1 MNWLFFSIATALLWG
16 TAELFYKKGAQPDEK
31 YSHLK
36 ISVWVGV
43 VMGAH
48 AIYTLLTQDIGYN
61 PANLLIYLPVSLFY
75 IFSMTFSYFGMRFL
89 EESISDPIENT
100 AGVICVLLF
109 AIFMGDEFS
118 ALTWIAVAVI
128 TLGVVGV
135 SYIEN
140 RGETPRKKLLG
151 KKLAIVAFCMPF
163 VYALL
168 DAFGTFL
175 DDAFFLV
182 EDIANAPFV
191 DVTEETIEAVANPSY
206 ELPFA
211 LFALFMGDE
220 FSWLTWLSVGVI
232 TVGVVGVSYLE
243 NHGETTRKKN
253 YGKALA
259 IISFCMP
266 FVYALLDAFGTFL
279 DDAFFLIEDVASSPL
294 VDVTEETIEA
304 VANTSYELTFALFAL
319 CLFIFMKSKKVK
331 FGSVPQHK
339 DKILAAVF
347 ETAGQ
352 FTYVYALGGVDAVAA
367 PILSSV
373 CVVSL
378 LLSRIFLK
386 EKLSWK
392 TYAFI
397 AVVIVGILLLAVS
410 EEL

>member
-1 MNWLFFSIATALLWG
+1 MSWLFFSIATAILWG
-16 TAELFYKKGAQPDEK
+16 AAELFYKKGAQPNEK

-36 ISVWVGV
+36 ICVCVGA

-48 AIYTLLTQDIGYN
+48 AIFTLLTQDINYN
-61 PANLLIYLPVSLFY
+61 PINLIYYLPVSALY
-75 IFSMTFSYFGMRFL
+75 IISMAFSYFGMRFL

-118 ALTWIAVAVI
+118 ALTWISVGVI
-128 TLGVVGV
+128 TVGVVGV
-135 SYIEN
+135 SYLEN
-140 RGETPRKKLLG
+140 RGDTTRKKTYG
-151 KKLAIVAFCMPF
+151 KALAVIAFIMPF
-163 VYALL
+163 LYALL

-182 EDIANAPFV
+182 EDITA
-191 DVTEETIEAVANPSY
+191 
-206 ELPFA
+206 
-211 LFALFMGDE
+211 
-220 FSWLTWLSVGVI
+220 
-232 TVGVVGVSYLE
+232 
-243 NHGETTRKKN
+243 
-253 YGKALA
+253 
-259 IISFCMP
+259 
-266 FVYALLDAFGTFL
+266 
-279 DDAFFLIEDVASSPL
+279 SPL
-294 VDVTEETIEA
+294 VDITEETIEA

-319 CLFIFMKSKKVK
+319 GLFIFMKSKGVK
-331 FGSVPQHK
+331 FGPIPKHK

-397 AVVIVGILLLAVS
+397 FVVIIGILLLAVS

>member
-16 TAELFYKKGAQPDEK
+16 TAELFYKKGARPDEK

-36 ISVWVGV
+36 ICVWVGV

-48 AIYTLLTQDIGYN
+48 AVFTLLTQDIGYN
-61 PANLLIYLPVSLFY
+61 PANILHYLPVSLFY
-75 IFSMTFSYFGMRFL
+75 IISMAFSYFGMRFL

-100 AGVICVLLF
+100 AGVICVVLF
-109 AIFMGDEFS
+109 AVFMKDTFS
-118 ALTWIAVAVI
+118 VLTWVAVGVI
-128 TLGVVGV
+128 TVGVVGV
-135 SYIEN
+135 SFLEN
-140 RGETPRKKLLG
+140 KGDTPRKKKYG
-151 KKLAIVAFCMPF
+151 KTLAVIAFIMPF
-163 VYALL
+163 LYALL

-182 EDIANAPFV
+182 EDITA
-191 DVTEETIEAVANPSY
+191 T
-206 ELPFA
+206 
-211 LFALFMGDE
+211 
-220 FSWLTWLSVGVI
+220 
-232 TVGVVGVSYLE
+232 
-243 NHGETTRKKN
+243 
-253 YGKALA
+253 
-259 IISFCMP
+259 
-266 FVYALLDAFGTFL
+266 
-279 DDAFFLIEDVASSPL
+279 PL

-319 CLFIFMKSKKVK
+319 GLYIFMKAKKVNLGPVK
-331 FGSVPQHK
+331 QSG

-378 LLSRIFLK
+378 VLSRIFLK
-386 EKLSWK
+386 EKLNWK

-397 AVVIVGILLLAVS
+397 AVVIVGILLLAVA

>member
-1 MNWLFFSIATALLWG
+1 MSWLFFSVATALLWG
-16 TAELFYKKGAQPDEK
+16 IAELFYKKGAVPGEK

-36 ISVWVGV
+36 ICVWVGV

-48 AIYTLLTQDIGYN
+48 AVFTLLTQDIGYN
-61 PANLLIYLPVSLFY
+61 PVNLIRYLPVSLFY
-75 IFSMTFSYFGMRFL
+75 IISMAFSYFGMRFL

-100 AGVICVLLF
+100 AGVICTLLF
-109 AIFMGDEFS
+109 VIFLQEEISLF
-118 ALTWIAVAVI
+118 TWISIGVI
-128 TLGVVGV
+128 TVGVLGVSFV
-135 SYIEN
+135 EN
-140 RGETPRKKLLG
+140 HGETTRKKKYG
-151 KKLAIVAFCMPF
+151 KTLAIVAFCMPF

-175 DDAFFLV
+175 DDAFFL
-182 EDIANAPFV
+182 
-191 DVTEETIEAVANPSY
+191 
-206 ELPFA
+206 
-211 LFALFMGDE
+211 
-220 FSWLTWLSVGVI
+220 
-232 TVGVVGVSYLE
+232 
-243 NHGETTRKKN
+243 
-253 YGKALA
+253 
-259 IISFCMP
+259 
-266 FVYALLDAFGTFL
+266 
-279 DDAFFLIEDVASSPL
+279 IEDVANSPL

-319 CLFIFMKSKKVK
+319 GLFIFMKAKKVK
-331 FGSVPQHK
+331 FGPVPQHK

-352 FTYVYALGGVDAVAA
+352 FTYVYALGGVDAIAA

-392 TYAFI
+392 TYVFI
-397 AVVIVGILLLAVS
+397 GIVIIGILLLAVS

>member
-1 MNWLFFSIATALLWG
+1 MSWLFFSIATALLWG
-16 TAELFYKKGAQPDEK
+16 TAELFYKKGALPNEK

-36 ISVWVGV
+36 ICVWVGV

-48 AIYTLLTQDIGYN
+48 AIFTLLTQDIGYN
-61 PANLLIYLPVSLFY
+61 PVNLLIYLPVSLFY
-75 IFSMTFSYFGMRFL
+75 IISMAFSYFGMRFL

-100 AGVICVLLF
+100 AGVICALLF
-109 AIFMGDEFS
+109 VIFLQEEIS
-118 ALTWIAVAVI
+118 ALTWVAIGII
-128 TLGVVGV
+128 TVGV
-135 SYIEN
+135 PGVSFLEN
-140 RGETPRKKLLG
+140 HGETTRKKTYG

-168 DAFGTFL
+168 DAVGTFL

-182 EDIANAPFV
+182 EELADAPF
-191 DVTEETIEAVANPSY
+191 
-206 ELPFA
+206 
-211 LFALFMGDE
+211 
-220 FSWLTWLSVGVI
+220 
-232 TVGVVGVSYLE
+232 
-243 NHGETTRKKN
+243 
-253 YGKALA
+253 
-259 IISFCMP
+259 
-266 FVYALLDAFGTFL
+266 
-279 DDAFFLIEDVASSPL
+279 

-319 CLFIFMKSKKVK
+319 GLFIFMKAKKVK
-331 FGSVPQHK
+331 FGPVPQHK

-352 FTYVYALGGVDAVAA
+352 FTYVYALGGVDAIAA

-386 EKLSWK
+386 EKLNWK
-392 TYAFI
+392 TYVFI
-397 AVVIVGILLLAVS
+397 GIVIFGILLMAVA

>member
-1 MNWLFFSIATALLWG
+1 MSWLFFSIATALLWG
-16 TAELFYKKGAQPDEK
+16 AAELFYKKGALPNEK

-36 ISVWVGV
+36 ICVWVGV

-48 AIYTLLTQDIGYN
+48 AVFTLLTQDIGYN
-61 PANLLIYLPVSLFY
+61 PINLLIYLPVSLFY
-75 IFSMTFSYFGMRFL
+75 IISMAFSYFGMRFL

-118 ALTWIAVAVI
+118 LLTWIAVGVI
-128 TLGVVGV
+128 TVGVVGV
-135 SYIEN
+135 SYMEN
-140 RGETPRKKLLG
+140 HGETQRKKNLG

-191 DVTEETIEAVANPSY
+191 DVTEETIEAVAN
-206 ELPFA
+206 
-211 LFALFMGDE
+211 
-220 FSWLTWLSVGVI
+220 
-232 TVGVVGVSYLE
+232 
-243 NHGETTRKKN
+243 
-253 YGKALA
+253 
-259 IISFCMP
+259 
-266 FVYALLDAFGTFL
+266 
-279 DDAFFLIEDVASSPL
+279 
-294 VDVTEETIEA
+294 
-304 VANTSYELTFALFAL
+304 TSYELTFALFAL
-319 CLFIFMKSKKVK
+319 GLFIFMKAKGVK
-331 FGSVPQHK
+331 FGPVPQHK

-378 LLSRIFLK
+378 VLSRIFLK
-386 EKLSWK
+386 ETLSWK

-397 AVVIVGILLLAVS
+397 AVVIIGILLLAVA

>member
-1 MNWLFFSIATALLWG
+1 MSWLFFSVATAFLWG
-16 TAELFYKKGAQPDEK
+16 TAELFYKKGALPNEK

-36 ISVWVGV
+36 ICVWVGV

-48 AIYTLLTQDIGYN
+48 AIFTLLTQDIGYN
-61 PANLLIYLPVSLFY
+61 PVNLLIYLPVSLFY
-75 IFSMTFSYFGMRFL
+75 IISMAFSYFGMRFL

-118 ALTWIAVAVI
+118 LLTWIAVGVI
-128 TLGVVGV
+128 TVGVVGV
-135 SYIEN
+135 SYMEN
-140 RGETPRKKLLG
+140 AGETPRKKTYG
-151 KKLAIVAFCMPF
+151 KKLAIVAFIMPF
-163 VYALL
+163 LYALL

-182 EDIANAPFV
+182 EDIAS
-191 DVTEETIEAVANPSY
+191 T
-206 ELPFA
+206 
-211 LFALFMGDE
+211 
-220 FSWLTWLSVGVI
+220 
-232 TVGVVGVSYLE
+232 
-243 NHGETTRKKN
+243 
-253 YGKALA
+253 
-259 IISFCMP
+259 
-266 FVYALLDAFGTFL
+266 
-279 DDAFFLIEDVASSPL
+279 PL

-319 CLFIFMKSKKVK
+319 GLFIFMKAKKVK
-331 FGSVPQHK
+331 FGPMPQHK

-352 FTYVYALGGVDAVAA
+352 FTYVYALGGVDAIAA

-392 TYAFI
+392 TYVFI
-397 AVVIVGILLLAVS
+397 AIVIIGILLLALS

>member
-1 MNWLFFSIATALLWG
+1 MSWLFFAIGTAILWG
-16 TAELFYKKGAQPDEK
+16 TAELFYKKGAQPNEK

-36 ISVWVGV
+36 ICIWVGI

-48 AIYTLLTQDIGYN
+48 AIFTLLTQDINYN
-61 PANLLIYLPVSLFY
+61 PINIIRYLPVSLFY
-75 IFSMTFSYFGMRFL
+75 IVSMAFSYFGMRFI

-109 AIFMGDEFS
+109 ALFMGDEFS

-128 TLGVVGV
+128 
-135 SYIEN
+135 
-140 RGETPRKKLLG
+140 
-151 KKLAIVAFCMPF
+151 A
-163 VYALL
+163 
-168 DAFGTFL
+168 
-175 DDAFFLV
+175 
-182 EDIANAPFV
+182 
-191 DVTEETIEAVANPSY
+191 
-206 ELPFA
+206 
-211 LFALFMGDE
+211 
-220 FSWLTWLSVGVI
+220 
-232 TVGVVGVSYLE
+232 VGVVGVSYLE
-243 NHGETTRKKN
+243 NRGETPRKKH
-253 YGKALA
+253 YGKVLA
-259 IISFCMP
+259 VVAFIMP
-266 FVYALLDAFGTFL
+266 FLYALLDAFGTFL

-319 CLFIFMKSKKVK
+319 GLFIFMKAKKVK
-331 FGSVPQHK
+331 FGPVPQHK

-352 FTYVYALGGVDAVAA
+352 FTYVYALGGQDAIAA

-386 EKLSWK
+386 EKLSKK
-392 TYAFI
+392 TYVFI
-397 AVVIVGILLLAVS
+397 GVVIVGILLLAVA

>member
-43 VMGAH
+43 VMGIH
-48 AIYTLLTQDIGYN
+48 AIYTLLTQDIGFN
-61 PANLLIYLPVSLFY
+61 PMNLLIYLPVSLFY

-128 TLGVVGV
+128 TVGVVGV
-135 SYIEN
+135 SYLEN
-140 RGETPRKKLLG
+140 KGDTPRKKTYG
-151 KKLAIVAFCMPF
+151 KKLAVVAFIMPF
-163 VYALL
+163 LYALL

-182 EDIANAPFV
+182 EDIASAPFV
-191 DVTEETIEAVANPSY
+191 DVTEET
-206 ELPFA
+206 
-211 LFALFMGDE
+211 M
-220 FSWLTWLSVGVI
+220 
-232 TVGVVGVSYLE
+232 
-243 NHGETTRKKN
+243 
-253 YGKALA
+253 
-259 IISFCMP
+259 
-266 FVYALLDAFGTFL
+266 
-279 DDAFFLIEDVASSPL
+279 
-294 VDVTEETIEA
+294 EA

-319 CLFIFMKSKKVK
+319 ILFIFMKAKGVK
-331 FGSVPQHK
+331 FGPVKQHK
-339 DKILAAVF
+339 DKIMAAVF

-352 FTYVYALGGVDAVAA
+352 FTYVYALGVADAIAA

-397 AVVIVGILLLAVS
+397 AVVIVGILLLAVA

>member
-1 MNWLFFSIATALLWG
+1 MSWLFFSIATAVLWG
-16 TAELFYKKGAQPDEK
+16 TAELFYKKGAQPNEK

-36 ISVWVGV
+36 ICVWVGV

-48 AIYTLLTQDIGYN
+48 AIFTLLTQDIGYN
-61 PANLLIYLPVSLFY
+61 PVNLLIYLPVSLFY
-75 IFSMTFSYFGMRFL
+75 IISMAFSYFGMRFL

-100 AGVICVLLF
+100 AGVICTLLF
-109 AIFMGDEFS
+109 VIFLQEEIS
-118 ALTWIAVAVI
+118 ALTWVAIGVI
-128 TLGVVGV
+128 TVGVLGV
-135 SYIEN
+135 SLIEN
-140 RGETPRKKLLG
+140 HGETTRKKTYG
-151 KKLAIVAFCMPF
+151 KKLAVVAFCMPF

-191 DVTEETIEAVANPSY
+191 DVTEETIEAVAN
-206 ELPFA
+206 
-211 LFALFMGDE
+211 
-220 FSWLTWLSVGVI
+220 
-232 TVGVVGVSYLE
+232 
-243 NHGETTRKKN
+243 
-253 YGKALA
+253 
-259 IISFCMP
+259 
-266 FVYALLDAFGTFL
+266 
-279 DDAFFLIEDVASSPL
+279 
-294 VDVTEETIEA
+294 
-304 VANTSYELTFALFAL
+304 TSYELTFALFAL
-319 CLFIFMKSKKVK
+319 GLFIFMKSKNVK
-331 FGSVPQHK
+331 FGPVPQHK
-339 DKILAAVF
+339 DKILAALF

-352 FTYVYALGGVDAVAA
+352 FTYVYALGGVDAIAA

-397 AVVIVGILLLAVS
+397 TVVIIGILLLAVS

>member
-1 MNWLFFSIATALLWG
+1 MSWLFFSIATALLWG
-16 TAELFYKKGAQPDEK
+16 TAELFYKKGAQPNEK

-36 ISVWVGV
+36 ICVWVGV

-48 AIYTLLTQDIGYN
+48 AVFTLLTQDINYN
-61 PANLLIYLPVSLFY
+61 PVNLLIYLPVSLFY
-75 IFSMTFSYFGMRFL
+75 IISMAFSYFGMRFL

-100 AGVICVLLF
+100 AGVICALLF
-109 AIFMGDEFS
+109 VIFLKEEIS
-118 ALTWIAVAVI
+118 ALTWVAIGII
-128 TLGVVGV
+128 TVGVLGV
-135 SYIEN
+135 SFLEN
-140 RGETPRKKLLG
+140 HGETTRKKTYG

-168 DAFGTFL
+168 DAVGTFL

-182 EDIANAPFV
+182 EELADAPF
-191 DVTEETIEAVANPSY
+191 
-206 ELPFA
+206 
-211 LFALFMGDE
+211 
-220 FSWLTWLSVGVI
+220 
-232 TVGVVGVSYLE
+232 
-243 NHGETTRKKN
+243 
-253 YGKALA
+253 
-259 IISFCMP
+259 
-266 FVYALLDAFGTFL
+266 
-279 DDAFFLIEDVASSPL
+279 

-319 CLFIFMKSKKVK
+319 GLFIFMKSKKVK
-331 FGSVPQHK
+331 FGPVPQHK

-386 EKLSWK
+386 EKLNWK
-392 TYAFI
+392 TYVFI
-397 AVVIVGILLLAVS
+397 GIVIVGILLMAVA

>member
-1 MNWLFFSIATALLWG
+1 MSWLFFSVATAVLWG
-16 TAELFYKKGAQPDEK
+16 TAELFYKKGARPDEK

-36 ISVWVGV
+36 ICVWVGI

-48 AIYTLLTQDIGYN
+48 AIFTLLTQDINYN
-61 PANLLIYLPVSLFY
+61 PINIIRYLPVSLFY
-75 IFSMTFSYFGMRFL
+75 IISMAFSYFGMRFL

-100 AGVICVLLF
+100 AGVICTLLF
-109 AIFMGDEFS
+109 VIFLQEEIS
-118 ALTWIAVAVI
+118 AFTWIAIAVI
-128 TLGVVGV
+128 TIGVLGV
-135 SYIEN
+135 SFLEN
-140 RGETPRKKLLG
+140 RGETTRKKKYG
-151 KKLAIVAFCMPF
+151 KALAVVAFCMPF

-182 EDIANAPFV
+182 ED
-191 DVTEETIEAVANPSY
+191 VAN
-206 ELPFA
+206 
-211 LFALFMGDE
+211 
-220 FSWLTWLSVGVI
+220 
-232 TVGVVGVSYLE
+232 
-243 NHGETTRKKN
+243 
-253 YGKALA
+253 
-259 IISFCMP
+259 
-266 FVYALLDAFGTFL
+266 
-279 DDAFFLIEDVASSPL
+279 SPL
-294 VDVTEETIEA
+294 VDITEETIEA

-319 CLFIFMKSKKVK
+319 GLFIFMKAKKVK
-331 FGSVPQHK
+331 FGAVTQHK

-392 TYAFI
+392 TYVFI
-397 AVVIVGILLLAVS
+397 GIVIIGILLLAIS

>member
-1 MNWLFFSIATALLWG
+1 MSWLFFSIATALLWG
-16 TAELFYKKGAQPDEK
+16 TAELFYKKGAQPNEK

-36 ISVWVGV
+36 ICVWVGV

-48 AIYTLLTQDIGYN
+48 AIFTLLTQDINYN
-61 PANLLIYLPVSLFY
+61 PMNILCYLPVSLFY
-75 IFSMTFSYFGMRFL
+75 IISMAFSYFGMRFL

-109 AIFMGDEFS
+109 AIFMKEEISPF
-118 ALTWIAVAVI
+118 TWIA
-128 TLGVVGV
+128 
-135 SYIEN
+135 
-140 RGETPRKKLLG
+140 
-151 KKLAIVAFCMPF
+151 
-163 VYALL
+163 
-168 DAFGTFL
+168 
-175 DDAFFLV
+175 
-182 EDIANAPFV
+182 
-191 DVTEETIEAVANPSY
+191 
-206 ELPFA
+206 
-211 LFALFMGDE
+211 
-220 FSWLTWLSVGVI
+220 VGVI
-232 TVGVVGVSYLE
+232 TVGVLGVSFLE
-243 NHGETTRKKN
+243 NKGETPRKKKL
-253 YGKALA
+253 GKVLA
-259 IISFCMP
+259 VVAFCMP

-279 DDAFFLIEDVASSPL
+279 DDAFFLIEDVANSPL
-294 VDVTEETIEA
+294 VDVTEDTIEA

-319 CLFIFMKSKKVK
+319 GLFIFMKAKKVE
-331 FGSVPQHK
+331 FGPVPQHK

-397 AVVIVGILLLAVS
+397 AVVIIGILLLAVS

>member
-1 MNWLFFSIATALLWG
+1 MSWLFFSIATALLWG
-16 TAELFYKKGAQPDEK
+16 IAELFYKKGAKPDEK
-31 YSHLK
+31 FSHLK
-36 ISVWVGV
+36 ICVWVGV

-48 AIYTLLTQDIGYN
+48 AIFTLLTQDINYN
-61 PANLLIYLPVSLFY
+61 PVNILRYLPVSLFY
-75 IFSMTFSYFGMRFL
+75 IFSMAFSYFGMRFI

-109 AIFMGDEFS
+109 ALFMHDTFHW
-118 ALTWIAVAVI
+118 LTWVAVAVI
-128 TLGVVGV
+128 GIGVVGV
-135 SYIEN
+135 SIMEN
-140 RGETPRKKLLG
+140 RGETTRKKKLG
-151 KKLAIVAFCMPF
+151 KKLAILAFCMPF
-163 VYALL
+163 MYALL

-182 EDIANAPFV
+182 EEIADTPLI
-191 DVTEETIEAVANPSY
+191 DVTE
-206 ELPFA
+206 
-211 LFALFMGDE
+211 D
-220 FSWLTWLSVGVI
+220 
-232 TVGVVGVSYLE
+232 
-243 NHGETTRKKN
+243 
-253 YGKALA
+253 
-259 IISFCMP
+259 
-266 FVYALLDAFGTFL
+266 
-279 DDAFFLIEDVASSPL
+279 
-294 VDVTEETIEA
+294 TIEA

-319 CLFIFMKSKKVK
+319 ILFIFMKSKKVK
-331 FGSVPQHK
+331 FGPISQNR

-373 CVVSL
+373 CIVSL

-397 AVVIVGILLLAVS
+397 FIVILGILLLALS

>member
-1 MNWLFFSIATALLWG
+1 MIMSWLFFSIATALLWG
-16 TAELFYKKGAQPDEK
+16 TAELFYKKGAKPDEK

-48 AIYTLLTQDIGYN
+48 AIYTLLTQDIHYN
-61 PANLLIYLPVSLFY
+61 PVNLLIYLPVSLFY

-118 ALTWIAVAVI
+118 LLTWIAVVVI
-128 TLGVVGV
+128 TVGVVGV
-135 SYIEN
+135 SFLEN
-140 RGETPRKKLLG
+140 HGETQRKKKLG

-163 VYALL
+163 VYAFL

-191 DVTEETIEAVANPSY
+191 DVTEETIEAVAN
-206 ELPFA
+206 
-211 LFALFMGDE
+211 
-220 FSWLTWLSVGVI
+220 
-232 TVGVVGVSYLE
+232 
-243 NHGETTRKKN
+243 
-253 YGKALA
+253 
-259 IISFCMP
+259 
-266 FVYALLDAFGTFL
+266 
-279 DDAFFLIEDVASSPL
+279 
-294 VDVTEETIEA
+294 
-304 VANTSYELTFALFAL
+304 TSYELTFALFAL
-319 CLFIFMKSKKVK
+319 ILFLFMKAKKVK
-331 FGSVPQHK
+331 FGPVPQHK

-397 AVVIVGILLLAVS
+397 AVVIFGILLLAVA

>member
-1 MNWLFFSIATALLWG
+1 MSWLFFSIATALLWG
-16 TAELFYKKGAQPDEK
+16 TAELFYKKGAQPNEK

-36 ISVWVGV
+36 ICVWVGV

-48 AIYTLLTQDIGYN
+48 AIFTLLTQNIDYN
-61 PANLLIYLPVSLFY
+61 PINLLVYAPVSLFY
-75 IFSMTFSYFGMRFL
+75 IISMAFSYFGMRFL

-100 AGVICVLLF
+100 AGVICTLLF
-109 AIFMGDEFS
+109 VIFLQEEIS
-118 ALTWIAVAVI
+118 ALTWVSIAII
-128 TLGVVGV
+128 TIGVLGV
-135 SYIEN
+135 S
-140 RGETPRKKLLG
+140 
-151 KKLAIVAFCMPF
+151 F
-163 VYALL
+163 
-168 DAFGTFL
+168 
-175 DDAFFLV
+175 
-182 EDIANAPFV
+182 
-191 DVTEETIEAVANPSY
+191 
-206 ELPFA
+206 
-211 LFALFMGDE
+211 
-220 FSWLTWLSVGVI
+220 
-232 TVGVVGVSYLE
+232 LE
-243 NHGETTRKKN
+243 NHGETKRKKK
-253 YGKALA
+253 YGKKLA
-259 IISFCMP
+259 VVAFCMP

-319 CLFIFMKSKKVK
+319 GLFIFMKSKKVK

-352 FTYVYALGGVDAVAA
+352 FTYVYALGGVDAIAG

-392 TYAFI
+392 TYVFI
-397 AVVIVGILLLAVS
+397 GVVIFGILLMAVS

>member
-1 MNWLFFSIATALLWG
+1 MSWLFFAIATALLWG
-16 TAELFYKKGAQPDEK
+16 TAELFYKKGAVETEK

-36 ISVWVGV
+36 ICVWVGV

-48 AIYTLLTQDIGYN
+48 AIFTLLTQNISYN
-61 PANLLIYLPVSLFY
+61 PLNLLVYLPVSLFY
-75 IFSMTFSYFGMRFL
+75 IISMAFSYFGMRFL

-100 AGVICVLLF
+100 AGVICTLLF
-109 AIFMGDEFS
+109 VIFLQEEIS
-118 ALTWIAVAVI
+118 ALTWVAIAII
-128 TLGVVGV
+128 TVGVLGV
-135 SYIEN
+135 SFLEN
-140 RGETPRKKLLG
+140 HGETTRKKKLG
-151 KKLAIVAFCMPF
+151 KTLAIIAFCMPF

-182 EDIANAPFV
+182 EDIAA
-191 DVTEETIEAVANPSY
+191 T
-206 ELPFA
+206 
-211 LFALFMGDE
+211 
-220 FSWLTWLSVGVI
+220 
-232 TVGVVGVSYLE
+232 
-243 NHGETTRKKN
+243 
-253 YGKALA
+253 
-259 IISFCMP
+259 
-266 FVYALLDAFGTFL
+266 
-279 DDAFFLIEDVASSPL
+279 PL

-319 CLFIFMKSKKVK
+319 GLFIFMKSKKVK
-331 FGSVPQHK
+331 FGPVPQHK

-386 EKLSWK
+386 EKLSRK
-392 TYAFI
+392 TYACI
-397 AVVIVGILLLAVS
+397 AVVIFGILLLAVA

>member
-16 TAELFYKKGAQPDEK
+16 TAELFYKKGARPDEK

-43 VMGAH
+43 VMGIH
-48 AIYTLLTQDIGYN
+48 AIYTLLTQDIGFN
-61 PANLLIYLPVSLFY
+61 PMNLLIYLPVSLFY

-128 TLGVVGV
+128 TVGVVGV
-135 SYIEN
+135 SYLEN
-140 RGETPRKKLLG
+140 KGDTPRKKTYG
-151 KKLAIVAFCMPF
+151 KKLAVVAFIMPF
-163 VYALL
+163 LYALL

-191 DVTEETIEAVANPSY
+191 DVTEETIEAVAN
-206 ELPFA
+206 
-211 LFALFMGDE
+211 
-220 FSWLTWLSVGVI
+220 
-232 TVGVVGVSYLE
+232 
-243 NHGETTRKKN
+243 
-253 YGKALA
+253 
-259 IISFCMP
+259 
-266 FVYALLDAFGTFL
+266 
-279 DDAFFLIEDVASSPL
+279 
-294 VDVTEETIEA
+294 
-304 VANTSYELTFALFAL
+304 TSYELTFALFAL
-319 CLFIFMKSKKVK
+319 GLFIFMKAKGVK

-386 EKLSWK
+386 EKLNWK
-392 TYAFI
+392 TYVFI
-397 AVVIVGILLLAVS
+397 AVVIFGILLMAVA

>member
-1 MNWLFFSIATALLWG
+1 MSWLFFSVATALLWG

-36 ISVWVGV
+36 ICVWVGV

-48 AIYTLLTQDIGYN
+48 AIFTLLTQDINYN
-61 PANLLIYLPVSLFY
+61 PMNLLIYLPVSLFY
-75 IFSMTFSYFGMRFL
+75 IISMAFSYFGMRFL

-118 ALTWIAVAVI
+118 ALTWIAVGII
-128 TLGVVGV
+128 TVGVVGV
-135 SYIEN
+135 SYLEN
-140 RGETPRKKLLG
+140 HGETPRKKNLG
-151 KKLAIVAFCMPF
+151 KKLAIISFCMPF
-163 VYALL
+163 LYALL

-191 DVTEETIEAVANPSY
+191 DVTEET
-206 ELPFA
+206 
-211 LFALFMGDE
+211 M
-220 FSWLTWLSVGVI
+220 
-232 TVGVVGVSYLE
+232 
-243 NHGETTRKKN
+243 
-253 YGKALA
+253 
-259 IISFCMP
+259 
-266 FVYALLDAFGTFL
+266 
-279 DDAFFLIEDVASSPL
+279 
-294 VDVTEETIEA
+294 EA

-319 CLFIFMKSKKVK
+319 GLFLFMKAKKVT
-331 FGSVPQHK
+331 FGPVKQHK

-397 AVVIVGILLLAVS
+397 AVVIIGILLLAVS
-410 EEL
+410 EEI

>member
-16 TAELFYKKGAQPDEK
+16 AAELFYKKGALPNEK

-36 ISVWVGV
+36 ICVCVGA

-48 AIYTLLTQDIGYN
+48 AIFTLLTKDINYD
-61 PANLLIYLPVSLFY
+61 PINLLVYLPVSLLY
-75 IFSMTFSYFGMRFL
+75 IVSMAFSYFGMRFL

-100 AGVICVLLF
+100 SGAICSLLCVIFLKESLTPLSVISILIIVIGV
-109 AIFMGDEFS
+109 
-118 ALTWIAVAVI
+118 
-128 TLGVVGV
+128 LGVGFL
-135 SYIEN
+135 EN
-140 RGETPRKKLLG
+140 KGETVRKKTLG

-168 DAFGTFL
+168 DAFGSFVDIFYL
-175 DDAFFLV
+175 DDFASTPL
-182 EDIANAPFV
+182 IG
-191 DVTEETIEAVANPSY
+191 VTEDTIE
-206 ELPFA
+206 
-211 LFALFMGDE
+211 D
-220 FSWLTWLSVGVI
+220 
-232 TVGVVGVSYLE
+232 
-243 NHGETTRKKN
+243 
-253 YGKALA
+253 
-259 IISFCMP
+259 
-266 FVYALLDAFGTFL
+266 
-279 DDAFFLIEDVASSPL
+279 
-294 VDVTEETIEA
+294 

-319 CLFIFMKSKKVK
+319 GLFIFMKAKKVK
-331 FGSVPQHK
+331 FGPVPQHK

-352 FTYVYALGGVDAVAA
+352 FTYVYALSGNGAIAA
-367 PILSSV
+367 PIISSV

-397 AVVIVGILLLAVS
+397 AVVIIGILLLAVS

>member
-1 MNWLFFSIATALLWG
+1 MSWLFFSVATAILWG
-16 TAELFYKKGAQPDEK
+16 TAELFYKKGAVPTEK

-36 ISVWVGV
+36 ICVWVGI

-48 AIYTLLTQDIGYN
+48 AVFTLLTQDIGYN
-61 PANLLIYLPVSLFY
+61 PVNLLIYLPVSAFY
-75 IFSMTFSYFGMRFL
+75 IISMAFSYFGMRFL

-118 ALTWIAVAVI
+118 LLTWIAVGVI
-128 TLGVVGV
+128 TVGVVGV
-135 SYIEN
+135 SYMEN
-140 RGETPRKKLLG
+140 AGETPRKKTYG
-151 KKLAIVAFCMPF
+151 KKLALVAFCMPF
-163 VYALL
+163 LYALL

-191 DVTEETIEAVANPSY
+191 DVTEETIEAVAN
-206 ELPFA
+206 
-211 LFALFMGDE
+211 
-220 FSWLTWLSVGVI
+220 
-232 TVGVVGVSYLE
+232 
-243 NHGETTRKKN
+243 
-253 YGKALA
+253 
-259 IISFCMP
+259 
-266 FVYALLDAFGTFL
+266 
-279 DDAFFLIEDVASSPL
+279 
-294 VDVTEETIEA
+294 
-304 VANTSYELTFALFAL
+304 TSYELTFALFAL
-319 CLFIFMKSKKVK
+319 GLYIFMKSKKVK
-331 FGSVPQHK
+331 FGPIPQHK

-352 FTYVYALGGVDAVAA
+352 FTYVYALGGVDAIAA

-386 EKLSWK
+386 EKLSAK

-397 AVVIVGILLLAVS
+397 TVVIVGILLLAVA